1 MNPIKITI
9 DYLRERQSFTV
20 LVLHITILILVLSQ
34 ILVSDFM
41 GFNEAGEISQN
52 TLDFYGTWIHIIT
65 GLSLIPITLIFIAV
79 EIKKQGVKHF
89 FPYLFSDFS
98 QLKSDLFELRKFKIP
113 EVKTGG
119 LGAIIE
125 GLGLGALSL
134 VLLSGS
140 AWYLSWNLNGAW
152 THNIKDIHEL
162 FTGLVQAYVIGHG
175 CMGLIHIFMGRW
187 NHGRS

>member
-1 MNPIKITI
+1 MNIIKIII

-20 LVLHITILILVLSQ
+20 LVLHITILTLVLIQ

-41 GFNEAGEISQN
+41 GFNDAWVISQN
-52 TLDFYGTWIHIIT
+52 TLDFYGTWIHIII
-65 GLSLIPITLIFIAV
+65 GLSLIPMTLFFIIV
-79 EIKKQGVKHF
+79 EIKTHGFKHF
-89 FPYLFSDFS
+89 FPYAFKDLS
-98 QLKSDLFELRKFKIP
+98 QLKSDIYQLRKFKIP

-125 GLGLGALSL
+125 GVGLGALSL

-140 AWYLSWNLNGAW
+140 VWYLSWNLNGAW
-152 THNIKDIHEL
+152 THNIKEIHEF

-175 CMGLIHIFMGRW
+175 CMGVIHIFMSRRY
-187 NHGRS
+187 HQHS